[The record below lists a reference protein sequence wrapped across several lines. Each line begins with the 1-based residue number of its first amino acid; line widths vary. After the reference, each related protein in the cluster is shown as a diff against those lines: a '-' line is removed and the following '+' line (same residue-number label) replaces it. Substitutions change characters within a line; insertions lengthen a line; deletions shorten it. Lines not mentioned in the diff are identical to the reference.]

1 MALRLIVYI
10 RLLFE
15 FRLRWTR
22 MKNTI
27 TLRLCAILT
36 ICLVYLSSCTSRTC
50 NKYNSLSRSIATVW
64 RRDSCGF
71 IIGDRAAIANIYNDY
86 INNQWPRPK
95 LKEIKKALGDPN
107 EIRDYSDDKVHW
119 YFYIGVKICGSLKT
133 IDFVRGTPGLLFTN
147 FYKQHCPYTFTIPY
161 FNGINAFW

>member
-1 MALRLIVYI
+1 MPKWNPGKCN
-10 RLLFE
+10 

-22 MKNTI
+22 MENTI

-95 LKEIKKALGDPN
+95 LKEIEYVLGPPN
-107 EIRDYSDDKVHW
+107 EIRNGSDNKVHL
-119 YFYIGVKICGSLKT
+119 YYYIGVKNCVGEIDGSGFILD
-133 IDFVRGTPGLLFTN
+133 IL
-147 FYKQHCPYTFTIPY
+147 YKKNKNKILGSSIYLWEPED
-161 FNGINAFW
+161 N